1 MKLVRRLSWTFFSLL
16 IWGTSLSASA
26 QTDAYPNRPVK
37 LVVPYPPGGFTD
49 ILGRLLAERLG
60 LRLGQQVVV
69 ENRGGG
75 GSTIGSAMVAKS
87 PADGYTL
94 LIVAPD
100 LAINQT
106 LVPKLNYATDDFA
119 PVTLA
124 AWSPLVVALHPSL
137 KISTPKEWLERAR
150 ANPQSLRFASGGNGT
165 GSHLALELF
174 KTKAG
179 VDIVHVPYR
188 GVGPATTD
196 LLGGQVDGMF
206 LQMAVAKRHASAG
219 KLQVIATPSPQRVPA
234 MPEVPTLSE
243 TIVPGFEVVPWF
255 GVVAP
260 AGTPTPIVQR
270 LHTELQAILSSPDV
284 KNQLN
289 DQGAEAVTVGPEP
302 FARFIRAEVSRWGE
316 LIRQA
321 GVKVD

>member
-1 MKLVRRLSWTFFSLL
+1 MKLISRFAGLL
-16 IWGTSLSASA
+16 CGFLLCSVSMCAWA
-26 QTDAYPNRPVK
+26 QAEGYPNRPVK

-49 ILGRLLAERLG
+49 ILGRLLAERLSH
-60 LRLGQQVVV
+60 RLGQQVVV

-75 GSTIGSAMVAKS
+75 GSTIGSAAVAKS

-94 LIVAPD
+94 MIVAPD

-106 LVPKLNYATDDFA
+106 LVPKLSYSTDDFT

-137 KISTPKEWLERAR
+137 KINSPKEWLERAR
-150 ANPQSLRFASGGNGT
+150 SNPKSLRFASGGNGT

-174 KTKAG
+174 KSKAG
-179 VDIVHVPYR
+179 VDIIHVPYR

-206 LQMAVAKRHASAG
+206 LQMAVAKRHAMAG

-234 MPEVPTLSE
+234 MPDVPTLSE

-260 AGTPTPIVQR
+260 AGTPAPIVNR
-270 LHTELQAILSSPDV
+270 LHSELQAILSSPDV
-284 KNQLN
+284 KNQLAE
-289 DQGAEAVTVGPEP
+289 QGAEAVAIGPEP
-302 FARFIRAEVSRWGE
+302 FARFIKSEVIRWGE
-316 LIRQA
+316 LIRLV
-321 GVKVD
+321 GVKID

>member
-1 MKLVRRLSWTFFSLL
+1 MKMISRFAGLLCGFLFCSVSLGA
-16 IWGTSLSASA
+16 WA
-26 QTDAYPNRPVK
+26 QAEGYPNRPVK

-60 LRLGQQVVV
+60 SRLGQQVVV

-75 GSTIGSAMVAKS
+75 GSTIGSAAVAKS

-94 LIVAPD
+94 MIVAPD

-106 LVPKLNYATDDFA
+106 LVPKLSYSTDDFT

-137 KISTPKEWLERAR
+137 KINSPKEWLERAR
-150 ANPQSLRFASGGNGT
+150 SNPKSLRFASGGNGT

-174 KTKAG
+174 KSKAG
-179 VDIVHVPYR
+179 VDIIHVPYR
-188 GVGPATTD
+188 GGGPATTD

-206 LQMAVAKRHASAG
+206 LQMAVAKRHAMAG
-219 KLQVIATPSPQRVPA
+219 KLQVIATPSPQRVPT
-234 MPEVPTLSE
+234 MSDVPTLSE

-260 AGTPTPIVQR
+260 AGTPAPIVNR
-270 LHTELQAILSSPDV
+270 LHSELQAILSSPDV
-284 KNQLN
+284 KNQLAE
-289 DQGAEAVTVGPEP
+289 QGAEAVAIGPEP
-302 FARFIRAEVSRWGE
+302 FARFIKSEVIRWGE
-316 LIRQA
+316 LIRLV
-321 GVKVD
+321 GVKID

>member
-1 MKLVRRLSWTFFSLL
+1 MKLMLRFAWIVGLL
-16 IWGTSLSASA
+16 MGTLGSMPGWA
-26 QTDAYPNRPVK
+26 QTDGYPNRPLK

-60 LRLGQQVVV
+60 HRLGQQVVV
-69 ENRGGG
+69 ENKGGG
-75 GSTIGSAMVAKS
+75 GSTIGSLAVAKA

-100 LAINQT
+100 LAINPS
-106 LVPKLNYATDDFA
+106 LVAKLPYAIDDFA
-119 PVTLA
+119 PITLA

-137 KISTPKEWLERAR
+137 KIQTPKELLDYAR
-150 ANPQSLRFASGGNGT
+150 AKPNALRFASGGNGT

-174 KTKAG
+174 KSKAA
-179 VDIVHVPYR
+179 VQIVHVPYR

-206 LQMAVAKRHASAG
+206 LQMAVAKRHAAAG
-219 KLQVIATPSPQRVPA
+219 KLQAIATPSSSRVQA
-234 MPEVPTLSE
+234 MADVPTLAE
-243 TIVPGFEVVPWF
+243 TVLPGFEVVPWF

-260 AGTPTPIVQR
+260 AGTPTNIVQR
-270 LHTELQAILSSPDV
+270 LHAELQAILGSQEV
-284 KNQLN
+284 KSILSE
-289 DQGAEAVTVGPEP
+289 QGAEAVSVGPEP
-302 FARFIRAEVSRWGE
+302 FARFIRAEVQRWGE
-316 LIRQA
+316 VIKQS